1 MYIAKDVETRF
12 DTANNKLQRPCLEQ
26 EIKVPSEKWM
36 MIDNIIDPTDCFNE
50 IKKQKQIY
58 KKQKNIGGILK
69 ETEKFNEKNA

>member
-36 MIDNIIDPTDCFNE
+36 MIDNIIDPTDSFNE
-50 IKKQKQIY
+50 IKKQK
-58 KKQKNIGGILK
+58 
-69 ETEKFNEKNA
+69 